1 MFSGGSDARS
11 AILLII
17 AVAITAMLSTV
28 RTSPHTGMGT
38 SIWDDSVLK
47 DLARFYRQQLF
58 HLHDETTGTNSRNN
72 VTSSPPLDGIVILV
86 TGSTSGIGRSLVRWT
101 YKEGATVLAM
111 GRSRAKLEKLRSEL
125 VEPHHLSRQE
135 DATDFGSS
143 DCSKSAE
150 TEGSE
155 CNIGIEMED
164 IPSTRQEFFP
174 IVADMSDLNSV
185 STAVDTIRSTLSPTT
200 IRRIDIV
207 VCNAGIWVSNDAVS
221 TAISTEQGHDLTFGV
236 NYLSHFLLTEKL
248 MRTRR
253 AGGGPDRIPTM
264 DDEDQYLL
272 SPKTSR
278 VVQVS
283 STFNMGVDGTALSAV
298 SHEEYKTSNINKG
311 TKNDKIEEDENGVE
325 AFTRT
330 SHSPPASRV
339 PSACSNNDEGLI
351 LNFLQS
357 WFRSQRQYAN
367 SKLAQLLHARIS
379 NRKFFV
385 FLESIGSASKAR
397 VYVPFVSACPGWVG
411 THILR
416 ATIEY
421 KSWQERLFN
430 AFAFDVDGYGLSSIL
445 KAMFDPLLLDLYDN
459 KDNDNRRGLSI
470 ENIDYFPNICGIV
483 VWTMCV
489 GERILVLLESMS
501 TNFLGT
507 TYINGVMKYSRD
519 IISTIGSSI
528 TFAAQHFFTTPD
540 IIPSNK
546 HARLVSQELFRYKS
560 STASYNRTLQHD
572 LYEWS
577 LKAVADYL

>member
-1 MFSGGSDARS
+1 MLFGGSDARS
-11 AILLII
+11 AILLTI
-17 AVAITAMLSTV
+17 AVAIAAMLSTV
-28 RTSPHTGMGT
+28 RTSPYTGMGT
-38 SIWDDSVLK
+38 SIWDDSVLRE
-47 DLARFYRQQLF
+47 LARFYRQQLF
-58 HLHDETTGTNSRNN
+58 QLHDQTIATNTRNN
-72 VTSSPPLDGIVILV
+72 VTSTPPLDGIVILV
-86 TGSTSGIGRSLVRWT
+86 TGSTSGLGRSLVRWT
-101 YKEGATVLAM
+101 FKEGATVVAM

-150 TEGSE
+150 PEGSE
-155 CNIGIEMED
+155 CNIGVEMED
-164 IPSTRQEFFP
+164 TPSARQQFFP

-253 AGGGPDRIPTM
+253 AGGGPDLIPTM

-272 SPKTSR
+272 SPKSSR

-298 SHEEYKTSNINKG
+298 SHEECKTSNINKDS
-311 TKNDKIEEDENGVE
+311 KNDKFEEYENDVE
-325 AFTRT
+325 AITHT
-330 SHSPPASRV
+330 SHSPRASRV
-339 PSACSNNDEGLI
+339 PSACSNNDEGMI

-357 WFRSQRQYAN
+357 RFRSQRQYAN

-379 NRKFFV
+379 NRKYFN
-385 FLESIGSASKAR
+385 FLESIGSTSKAR

-416 ATIEY
+416 ATIDY
-421 KSWQERLFN
+421 QSWRERLFY

-445 KAMFDPLLLDLYDN
+445 KAMFDPLLLDLHDN
-459 KDNDNRRGLSI
+459 KHSDNKRDVSI
-470 ENIDYFPNICGIV
+470 ENMDYFPNFCGIII
-483 VWTMCV
+483 WTMCA

-501 TNFLGT
+501 TNLLRT
-507 TYINGVMKYSRD
+507 TYINSVMKYSRD
-519 IISTIGSSI
+519 IISTVGSSI
-528 TFAAQHFFTTPD
+528 SFVIQHFFTTPD
-540 IIPSNK
+540 IIPSDK
-546 HARLVSQELFRYKS
+546 DARLVSKELFRYKS